1 MVKGHRSLQGSC
13 HGVHPCRLVRSARV
27 RVLCARATPQHHDES
42 HDRSFPRVYVASLPL
57 VGWEGLERTLR
68 GAYPDRLAL
77 HSMIVVEE
85 DNAYSVFDF
94 LPKQPK
100 DPVTALTLLTGGSV
114 EGLLR
119 ERLISNLP
127 ARRCQIIGTAK
138 HKQVCQLSASLV
150 AVGASAQVAS
160 HNNSQLCACRLYTQP
175 GLSMLFFTLS
185 CNCFKTTAGPT
196 LQR

>member
-1 MVKGHRSLQGSC
+1 MLCIAIASTRAEAEAGPPVALPRSCVALPFAFACMVKGRRSLQGSC

-27 RVLCARATPQHHDES
+27 RVLCARATPQHQHES
-42 HDRSFPRVYVASLPL
+42 RETSFPLVYVASLPL

-68 GAYPDRLAL
+68 HAYPDRLAL

-94 LPKQPK
+94 LPRQPK

-119 ERLISNLP
+119 ERLVSSLP
-127 ARRCQIIGTAK
+127 ARRCQVLGTAK
-138 HKQVCQLSASLV
+138 HKQVCQLSALLV
-150 AVGASAQVAS
+150 AVGASTQVA
-160 HNNSQLCACRLYTQP
+160 
-175 GLSMLFFTLS
+175 FS
-185 CNCFKTTAGPT
+185 CV
-196 LQR
+196 